1 MSEQQTSLEY
11 VPIGQIQIDDVRLRD
26 PDKKDERWPTFVAD
40 IRANGILKPLLG
52 RRVNDKVIVIDGGHR
67 LEAARE
73 IGMTEI
79 PVNIVK
85 ASGDEV
91 LELQISANF
100 HKFDTK
106 PAQYAKQLN
115 VLIAH
120 NPGLTLT
127 DWAERLHVGRQ
138 WLDQRLSLLRLT
150 EDIQKLVNS
159 GQIGVANAV
168 MLAKLPEEEQRHWVD
183 RAQSMSF
190 NDFAPQAQARANDL
204 RKKNRGERSD
214 EFVAIPKQ
222 RKFAAVRDAM
232 TSANNHIKAT
242 WTDDQ
247 RANDV
252 DRDSL
257 NYWTGY
263 WDALRFACSLS
274 DADIESAQADFEQQ
288 KLERAKKEEQ
298 RRNEKL
304 AKTTADDAMRL
315 LIPKGKS
322 ATPTDANSLAAA
334 EKNEAVPSH

>member
-1 MSEQQTSLEY
+1 MENRTSLAY
-11 VPIGQIQIDDVRLRD
+11 VPISQIQIDDVRLRD

-73 IGMTEI
+73 IGMEQI
-79 PVNIVK
+79 PVNIVE
-85 ASGDEV
+85 AQGDEV

-150 EDIQKLVNS
+150 DDIQTLVNS
-159 GQIGVANAV
+159 GQIGVANAI
-168 MLAKLPEEEQRHWVD
+168 MLAKLPEEEQPHWVD

-190 NDFAPQAQARANDL
+190 NDFAPQVQARANDL
-204 RKKNRGERSD
+204 KKKNRGERSD
-214 EFVAIPKQ
+214 EFVMVPKQ

-242 WTDDQ
+242 WSESDRQ
-247 RANDV
+247 GV
-252 DRDSL
+252 ERDSL
-257 NYWTGY
+257 EYWSGY
-263 WDALRFACSLS
+263 WDGLRFACSMS
-274 DADIESAQADFEQQ
+274 DADIESAQADWEQQ

-298 RRNEKL
+298 KRNETL

-315 LIPKGKS
+315 LIPKGKQ
-322 ATPTDANSLAAA
+322 THPTDANSLAATA
-334 EKNEAVPSH
+334 TPN